1 MARQESLTR
10 ATTATPYK
18 RNITVERGERFMN
31 TMTRLLVIACL
42 ALPFAAC
49 KKEEAPKVE
58 AVAAPLSAPTTGEV
72 SAWRTYVTDVA
83 KRNMDGITNSPYVYF
98 LPGETTEGFGGQY
111 ERLLEKLES
120 DLGRGIIEGNML
132 VFASPSSVKAAEM
145 AVTGF
150 AQVKPGTMK
159 GVKVVFIGKQEDGD
173 KVKAAAEPAGVKYV
187 FVEAK

>member
-1 MARQESLTR
+1 
-10 ATTATPYK
+10 
-18 RNITVERGERFMN
+18 MN
-31 TMTRLLVIACL
+31 MMTRMLVIACL

-49 KKEEAPKVE
+49 KKEEAAKVE
-58 AVAAPLSAPTTGEV
+58 AVAAPMSAPTTDDLA
-72 SAWRTYVTDVA
+72 AWRAYVTDVA

-98 LPGETTEGFGGQY
+98 LPSETSEGFGGQY
-111 ERLLEKLES
+111 ERQLEKVEG

-132 VFASPSSVKAAEM
+132 LFASPSSAKAAAL

-150 AQVKPGTMK
+150 SQVQPGTMK
-159 GVKVVFIGKQEDGD
+159 GVKVVFIGKPEDGE

>member
-1 MARQESLTR
+1 
-10 ATTATPYK
+10 
-18 RNITVERGERFMN
+18 MN

-49 KKEEAPKVE
+49 KKEEAQTAAVE
-58 AVAAPLSAPTTGEV
+58 AAPMAAPTTDDV
-72 SAWRTYVTDVA
+72 AAWRAYVTDVA
-83 KRNMDGITNSPYVYF
+83 KRHMDGVNNSPYVYF
-98 LPGETTEGFGGQY
+98 LPGEASEGFGGQY
-111 ERLLEKLES
+111 ERQLEKVEG

-132 VFASPSSVKAAEM
+132 LFASPSSAKAAEL

-150 AQVKPGTMK
+150 SQVQPGTMK
-159 GVKVVFIGKQEDGD
+159 GVKVVFIGKPEDGE